1 MSARRVAI
9 TGIGMISPY
18 GGSVSDFFDHLV
30 RGVSGVS
37 FMETDDVPQPLA
49 TPFVLCRG
57 FESEKA
63 LGKPL
68 SMMMERFSQMALA
81 SAFSAWEDA
90 GFDRKVDAV
99 GLDERQDWGCMWGTA
114 LGGISAFERGCKNL
128 WLHGRERLSP
138 LSVVLGMHNAANS
151 HISIQL
157 ALGGVS
163 VSHNV
168 ACASS
173 SIAIGEA
180 FRRVRSGESA
190 VMLAGGSD
198 VSQCYGIVKAW
209 EAMRI
214 MALGDQVTSPSACR
228 PFAADRR
235 GLVLGEG
242 AAALVLEDWDHA
254 VRRGA
259 HIHAELVGYGN
270 SSDRDHLV
278 RPNSSGQVRAVHA
291 ALKDG
296 AIALDEVGYV
306 NAHGTATAEGDP
318 IEINALKEVFGDLAP
333 HLPVSATKSMHG
345 HLLGAAGA
353 IEAVVTILALREQAI
368 PPTANLAAGGID
380 PTCEGVDHVLSG
392 RKNVPLKVA
401 LSNSF
406 AFGGSNAVLAFRA
419 APVLINT
426 KSPCR
431 NH

>member
-1 MSARRVAI
+1 MV
-9 TGIGMISPY
+9 SPY
-18 GGSVSDFFDHLV
+18 GGSVADFFDHLV

-37 FMETDDVPQPLA
+37 YLETDDVPQPLA
-49 TPFVLCRG
+49 TPFVLCRH
-57 FESEKA
+57 FESEKVI
-63 LGKPL
+63 GKPL

-90 GFDRKVDAV
+90 GFDRKVDAT
-99 GLDERQDWGCMWGTA
+99 GLEEREDWGCMWGTA
-114 LGGISAFERGCKNL
+114 LGGISAFERGCRNL

-157 ALGGVS
+157 GLGGVS
-163 VSHNV
+163 ICHNV

-180 FRRVRSGESA
+180 FRRVRSGEST

-209 EAMRI
+209 EAMRV
-214 MALGDQVTSPSACR
+214 MALGDPMTSSSACR

-254 VRRGA
+254 VQRGA

-278 RPNSSGQVRAVHA
+278 RPNPAGQVRAMHA
-291 ALKDG
+291 ALKD
-296 AIALDEVGYV
+296 ASLALEDVSYV

-318 IEINALKEVFGDLAP
+318 IEISALKHVFGDLAP

-353 IEAVVTILALREQAI
+353 IEAVVTIMALREQAI
-368 PPTANLAAGGID
+368 PPTANLAIGGID
-380 PTCEGVDHVLSG
+380 LTCDGIDHVLAG
-392 RKNVPLKVA
+392 RKNVPLKAA

-419 APVLINT
+419 TSASN
-426 KSPCR
+426 
-431 NH
+431 